1 MNILEDFLKE
11 KSKMLFGKENDI
23 LEKSYDW
30 IESINGNFTG
40 ISRDVLLAQVYYL
53 RTACKLKIED
63 SIKACEH
70 FEKIP
75 EDCFTEELIK
85 NYIFVLKLS
94 YQFEKAVFILKNVMN
109 TQPWFGFEYFCLYEI
124 ADEAMVADGAIT
136 YVEYLEYKKQLK
148 ALLKKAAE
156 RLK

>member
-40 ISRDVLLAQVYYL
+40 ISREVLLAQVYYL

-94 YQFEKAVFILKNVMN
+94 YQFEKVVFVLKNVMN
-109 TQPWFGFEYFCLYEI
+109 TQQWFGFEYFCLYEM

-136 YVEYLEYKKQLK
+136 SGEYTEYKKQLK
-148 ALLKKAAE
+148 DLLTNKAE
-156 RLK
+156 SF